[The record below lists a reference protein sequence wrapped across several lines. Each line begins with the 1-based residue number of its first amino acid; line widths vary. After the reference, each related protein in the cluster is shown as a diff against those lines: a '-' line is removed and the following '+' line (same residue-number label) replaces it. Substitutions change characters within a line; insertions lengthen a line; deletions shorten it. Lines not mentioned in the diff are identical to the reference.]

1 MAEAEI
7 KFAREERDGIIP
19 VGTYIFDAA
28 ARLGIEISE
37 ECERRGE
44 NDSCAVTIKKGAEL
58 LSEPTKA
65 EIEHLSEKRR
75 KDGERLAC
83 QAKIEK
89 SGEVVIM
96 TKEKVVEEKPEV
108 EAKTEEFRKEFEKM
122 PLEKKVAS
130 LLELEMIALGETV
143 SFIFNSPSEV
153 VSKVMDVMAQFGRQK
168 EEESKE
174 ATRPEEH
181 KTEAEENEEA
191 EIPVKKTSSKKAEET
206 AEKKPAAK
214 KTAKKTTAKK
224 DETEDSKT
232 ENSETKDSKE
242 K

>member
-1 MAEAEI
+1 MAEAEV
-7 KFAREERDGIIP
+7 KFEREERDGIIP
-19 VGTYIFDAA
+19 VGTYIYDAA

-37 ECERRGE
+37 ECERHGE

-65 EIEHLSEKRR
+65 EIEHLSGKRR

-89 SGEVVIM
+89 SGEVVVM
-96 TKEKVVEEKPEV
+96 TKEKVVEEKPEA
-108 EAKTEEFRKEFEKM
+108 EEKTEEFRKEFEKM

-153 VSKVMDVMAQFGRQK
+153 VSKVMDVMAQFGRKK
-168 EEESKE
+168 EDASKE

-181 KTEAEENEEA
+181 KTEDENKDA

-206 AEKKPAAK
+206 AAKKPAAK
-214 KTAKKTTAKK
+214 KTTQKTTVKKT
-224 DETEDSKT
+224 EVEIEDSK
-232 ENSETKDSKE
+232 EN
-242 K
+242 

>member
-1 MAEAEI
+1 MTADV
-7 KFAREERDGIIP
+7 KFEREDRDGIVA
-19 VGTYIFDAA
+19 VGTYLIDAA
-28 ARLGIEISE
+28 GRLGIEISE

-44 NDSCAVTIKKGAEL
+44 NDSCAVTIKKGEDL
-58 LSEPTKA
+58 LSELTQA

-108 EAKTEEFRKEFEKM
+108 EEKTEEFRKEFEKM

-143 SFIFNSPSEV
+143 SFIFNSPSEI
-153 VSKVMDVMAQFGRQK
+153 VSKIMDVMAQFGRQK
-168 EEESKE
+168 EDESKD
-174 ATRPEEH
+174 AKRPDEH
-181 KTEAEENEEA
+181 KSEDENEDA
-191 EIPVKKTSSKKAEET
+191 EIPVKKTETKKKEESSAKKTT
-206 AEKKPAAK
+206 AAKKKPAAK
-214 KTAKKTTAKK
+214 KPAPKTSAKK
-224 DETEDSKT
+224 DD
-232 ENSETKDSKE
+232 NKE
-242 K
+242 A